1 MKNKLILIL
10 LILFVNQ
17 AYSQHEGIERHFNS
31 HTLYITPYE
40 DLTYVD
46 DTLTDFF
53 HNYLP
58 QNKQTLHP
66 LGWLNPGSPF
76 VPAIYSEQSSHTFW
90 FLNNYTPYIQD
101 HDNIVYFDA
110 TKPFTIFKFSGGS
123 KSPEIVKFLHT
134 QNITP
139 YFNFTFN
146 YDLVNSNENN
156 ANNVHYQRNIT
167 KTNSIS
173 LATAYTKKKY
183 QSHFNF
189 LYNKINHQENGGLK
203 DIQTYESTNY
213 PSNLYSVNLDYAQN
227 SMGQLGIQ
235 YNHELR
241 FGSYSSDTI
250 LIGIDTAINKV
261 LNSNFSI
268 IHDIKADKFYRQYN
282 DIPGSF
288 YSNIYRDSTITNDST
303 YYKVIDNKILLNFL
317 LEGKGKIEKFQ
328 ILAGID
334 NYLYNYGFDSTSQTY
349 LSNYVTGSLTFETEN
364 SSFYSE
370 LNYCFAGADIFD
382 TDISAD
388 YYLDVT
394 ENTNFSAY
402 FGFSVINP
410 SIFMYY
416 YKSNH
421 FEWEL
426 DAYKTTNISGG
437 VNFNFSEIDFDAGVN
452 LNIPDNYFIFDTEC
466 VPRQIAAANLISD
479 AYLSKTFNF
488 GNFHWYTKFT
498 YQYIANRTNIPLPD
512 LIGYTSFYFKR
523 DIFKHALTLQLG
535 FDVKYHNAIYGYAYM
550 PALGVFYLQ
559 NDKKF
564 GNYPNAGFYGVIK
577 VKRFRG
583 FVKISNF
590 NSTFMPHTYYLL
602 YKIPDNPLSFNF
614 GISWEFYD

>member
-1 MKNKLILIL
+1 MKNKLVLIL
-10 LILFVNQ
+10 FIAFVNQ

-31 HTLYITPYE
+31 HTLYIIPYE
-40 DLTYVD
+40 DLTYVE

-58 QNKQTLHP
+58 QYKQTYNP
-66 LGWLNPGSPF
+66 LGWLTPGSPF
-76 VPAIYSEQSSHTFW
+76 IPAIYSEQTTHTFW

-110 TKPFTIFKFSGGS
+110 TKPFTIFKFYGGP

-139 YFNFTFN
+139 YFNFAFN

-173 LATAYTKKKY
+173 IAAAYTKKKY

-203 DIQTYESTNY
+203 DLHSFESTDF
-213 PSNLYSVNLDYAQN
+213 PTNLYGVNLENAQN
-227 SMGQLGIQ
+227 SIGQIGLQ

-241 FGSYSSDTI
+241 FGTYSSDTI
-250 LIGIDTAINKV
+250 LIGVDTAINKV

-268 IHDIKADKFYRQYN
+268 IHDIKADRFFRQYI
-282 DIPGSF
+282 DIPGEF
-288 YSNIYRDSTITNDST
+288 YSNIYRDSSLTNDST

-328 ILAGID
+328 ILAGIN

-370 LNYCFAGADIFD
+370 LNYCFAGTDIFD
-382 TDISAD
+382 TDISAE
-388 YYLDVT
+388 YYLDFT
-394 ENTNFSAY
+394 DNTNLSAY
-402 FGFSVINP
+402 FGFSVLNP

-421 FEWEL
+421 FEWDI

-437 VNFNFSEIDFDAGVN
+437 ANFNFSEIYLDAGVN
-452 LNIPDNYFIFDTEC
+452 INIPDNYFIMDTAYSL
-466 VPRQIAAANLISD
+466 RQIAAANLVAD
-479 AYLSKTFNF
+479 AYVSKTFNF

-498 YQYIANRTNIPLPD
+498 YQYITNREYIPLPD
-512 LIGYTSFYFKR
+512 MIGYTSFYFKR
-523 DIFKHALTLQLG
+523 DVFKNALTLQLG
-535 FDVKYHNAIYGYAYM
+535 FDIKYHSAIYGYGYL

-559 NDKKF
+559 NDSKF
-564 GNYPNAGFYGVIK
+564 GNYPNAGIYGV
-577 VKRFRG
+577 VKRKRLRG
-583 FVKISNF
+583 FVKISNI
-590 NSTFMPHTYYLL
+590 NSTFMPRTYYLL
-602 YKIPDNPLSFNF
+602 YKIPDNPFAFNF